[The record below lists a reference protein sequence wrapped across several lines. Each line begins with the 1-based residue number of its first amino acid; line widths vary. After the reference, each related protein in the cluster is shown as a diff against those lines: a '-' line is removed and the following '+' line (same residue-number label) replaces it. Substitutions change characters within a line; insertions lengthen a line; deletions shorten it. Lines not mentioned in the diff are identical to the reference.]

1 MVRLSPAGLRNR
13 KTREESGR
21 LAARLIPSN
30 QCKRTD
36 LFSRSP
42 RRRPAAEA
50 SKPTLD
56 RSLSQLIDDHS
67 AVVFH
72 VAYGILHDRGLAED
86 VVQETMI
93 KAWEASTSF
102 RGESSTRT
110 WITRIAH
117 NTAIDALRR
126 RRDQITSGGELP
138 ESGSLAPGDDT
149 EDRAEG
155 RADLERLAAALRD
168 LDELSRTIV
177 ILREVDAMS
186 YQQIAETL
194 ELPVPTVKTR
204 LLRARRTLQ
213 SSVRETFDRD
223 RYDSDRPNSDRS
235 DSKASVRDATARET
249 SVRETS
255 VQAKEPR

>member
-1 MVRLSPAGLRNR
+1 M
-13 KTREESGR
+13 
-21 LAARLIPSN
+21 
-30 QCKRTD
+30 KRTD
-36 LFSRSP
+36 LFSRSQ

-72 VAYGILHDRGLAED
+72 IAYGILHDRGLAED

-93 KAWEASTSF
+93 KAWEASESF

-138 ESGSLAPGDDT
+138 EAGSLAPGDET
-149 EDRAEG
+149 ENRAEG
-155 RADLERLAAALRD
+155 RADLELLAKALRN

-194 ELPVPTVKTR
+194 DLPVPTVKTR
-204 LLRARRTLQ
+204 LLRARRSLQ
-213 SSVRETFDRD
+213 
-223 RYDSDRPNSDRS
+223 
-235 DSKASVRDATARET
+235 ASVRDTSVRDTSVRDTSAQETSVRQTSDRET
-249 SVRETS
+249 SVWT
-255 VQAKEPR
+255 KEPR